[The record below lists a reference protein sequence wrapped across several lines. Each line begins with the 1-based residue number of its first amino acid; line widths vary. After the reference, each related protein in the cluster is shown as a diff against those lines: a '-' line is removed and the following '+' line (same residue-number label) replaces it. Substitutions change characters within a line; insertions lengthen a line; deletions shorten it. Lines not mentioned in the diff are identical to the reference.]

1 MAIKLD
7 KKFSATPIFDW
18 DNQVVSVTV
27 AFASPEDA
35 GRAVDFVKAMA
46 KTMWPDTAFRG
57 DDDWVE
63 PEEELPL

>member
-7 KKFSATPIFDW
+7 KKFSATPSFDW
-18 DNQVVSVTV
+18 DNRVVSATV

-46 KTMWPDTAFRG
+46 KTMWLDTAFRG